1 MPEAAFWERYH
12 YFPTSLNLSLSLL
25 NLKLVNCTLTLKA
38 LRLFSVDI
46 TNSIINFLS

>member
-1 MPEAAFWERYH
+1 MPEAVAWEGYH
-12 YFPTSLNLSLSLL
+12 YLPTILNVSLSLL
-25 NLKLVNCTLTLKA
+25 NLNLVNCTSTLKA